1 MGKMAGKHNR
11 LARVSGFG
19 ESGSFAQGG
28 ANEPVWQ
35 RQKCLEAH
43 LNDTE
48 ANEQGEA

>member
-1 MGKMAGKHNR
+1 MGKMAEKCNR
-11 LARVSGFG
+11 RTLVSGFG

-43 LNDTE
+43 LIDTE